1 MENSNRLTSMEIDVL
16 GEIGNIGSG
25 NAATAL
31 SEMLGHPI
39 NIDVPEV
46 IILDYDNVMNILG
59 GPEKIISAV
68 LVELS
73 QDLSGIMLFIQEK
86 DFLSSVMSEIM
97 MKPIESFDELDDMD
111 RSAIVEIG
119 NILMGSYVNAVAQ
132 LTGLHIDIS
141 VPSHT
146 INMAGAILSVPL
158 VSVAEEYDY
167 IVMIKANFLIED
179 KRVSG
184 DIFMVLDMGSLKK
197 MLTNLGVE

>member
-1 MENSNRLTSMEIDVL
+1 M
-16 GEIGNIGSG
+16 
-25 NAATAL
+25 
-31 SEMLGHPI
+31 
-39 NIDVPEV
+39 
-46 IILDYDNVMNILG
+46 DYDNVMNILG

>member
-46 IILDYDNVMNILG
+46 IILDYDN
-59 GPEKIISAV
+59 
-68 LVELS
+68 
-73 QDLSGIMLFIQEK
+73 
-86 DFLSSVMSEIM
+86 M
-97 MKPIESFDELDDMD
+97 MKPIESIDDLDDMD

>member
-1 MENSNRLTSMEIDVL
+1 
-16 GEIGNIGSG
+16 
-25 NAATAL
+25 
-31 SEMLGHPI
+31 
-39 NIDVPEV
+39 
-46 IILDYDNVMNILG
+46 
-59 GPEKIISAV
+59 
-68 LVELS
+68 
-73 QDLSGIMLFIQEK
+73 
-86 DFLSSVMSEIM
+86 M

-119 NILMGSYVNAVAQ
+119 NILMGSYVNAVSQ
-132 LTGLHIDIS
+132 LTGLNIDIS